1 MVAES
6 VKEKTG
12 WWAVQWPLTDA
23 PRVGYDA
30 ANCWRGAEETLL
42 SARRWYRV
50 GVDLVAIAA
59 VSIAAY
65 TASLSGYFLS
75 DDFNVVTLLNADRT
89 AVNWPNVLSD
99 FHTVY
104 RGDLTHSYYRPI
116 ITLSAALDYT
126 LWGPNP
132 FGGHLTNLGFNMI
145 NALLVYGIAAALP
158 PSPTGGLALLA
169 GLLFSLHPLH
179 AEPVYWLVGRTE
191 LIVACFILFSILF
204 SILFLNRR
212 HPLWGILSITAF
224 LLALGS
230 KETGV
235 VVPFAVTLH
244 VLLFSDYGSERFLR
258 RVAVHLTPY
267 YLLLGAYFVLRK
279 AITGHLIGQ
288 YGAMEIKL
296 LAPSSIPK
304 GIVHLFAYQ
313 LRPTGGALLTP
324 AGDALVGQT
333 VRGLI
338 DPLTWILLLA
348 IVGLVISAR
357 MNRRAWFCL
366 GLLLVF
372 AFPIL
377 SLLAEKNLPID
388 AARLYYLPSAA
399 FCLFLAALLVRAPVS
414 IARVIGFILFFAFAG
429 LLAIN
434 SLPWIRAAR
443 ITREIVHTI
452 ERVANRP
459 GVEKVLVIGNP
470 DLYFGAELFGTKSW
484 ALEVAAAAPFA
495 KIPKGVQIINMAR
508 NPCAQIPVGGLR
520 SREGTRVLRWDPER
534 RALEELPLDGL
545 YRSCRRAGMT
555 ARAGRHAQWFGAI
568 DG

>member
-1 MVAES
+1 M
-6 VKEKTG
+6 
-12 WWAVQWPLTDA
+12 
-23 PRVGYDA
+23 
-30 ANCWRGAEETLL
+30 
-42 SARRWYRV
+42 

-65 TASLSGYFLS
+65 AASLSGYFLS

-99 FHTVY
+99 FYTVY

-132 FGGHLTNLGFNMI
+132 FGGHLTNLGFNMV
-145 NALLVYGIAAALP
+145 NSLLVYGIAAALP
-158 PSPTGGLALLA
+158 PSPIGGFALLA

-244 VLLFSDYGSERFLR
+244 VLSFSDYGSDRFLR

-267 YLLLGAYFVLRK
+267 YFLLGAYFVLRK
-279 AITGHLIGQ
+279 VITGHLIGQ

-304 GIVHLFAYQ
+304 GIIHLFAYQ

-333 VRGLI
+333 VRRLI

-357 MNRRAWFCL
+357 MDRRAWFCL

-377 SLLAEKNLPID
+377 SLLAAKNLPID

-399 FCLFLAALLVRAPVS
+399 FCLFLAALLVRAPVL
-414 IARVIGFILFFAFAG
+414 IARSLGLILFFSFAG

-459 GVEKVLVIGNP
+459 AVQKVLVIGNP

-495 KIPKGVQIINMAR
+495 RIPAGVGIIHPGEM
-508 NPCAQIPVGGLR
+508 PCDRPLTDAIP
-520 SREGTRVLRWDPER
+520 SREGTVVLHWDREQSKLTEVPWDR
-534 RALEELPLDGL
+534 LQV
-545 YRSCRRAGMT
+545 SCRT
-555 ARAGRHAQWFGAI
+555 LPSP
-568 DG
+568 